1 MTTQPQPVVLGVLG
15 GSGVYGMD
23 GVTLVKE
30 HTVDTPF
37 GAPSDA
43 VAELSYEGKTFYFIP
58 RHGKGHRYLP
68 SEVNYRAN
76 IYALK
81 SMGVSHLMA
90 VSAVGIMK
98 EDVRPGDMIIPD
110 QIFDRTKGVRPSTF
124 FGDGVVG
131 HVTFADP
138 FNREMSELIHA
149 AAKAETDRVTRGG
162 TYVCMEGPQF
172 STRAESLFYRK
183 TLGPVA
189 IGMTAIPEAKLAREA
204 EMCYGMLALAT
215 DYDCWHEDESD
226 VAVTDVLKVLKD
238 NAQLANAIVRKVIT
252 SLPATSSDE
261 ALSAGRFA
269 TLTDPAVIP
278 AATRAKLELL
288 YGKYWG

>member
-1 MTTQPQPVVLGVLG
+1 MMAQQQTVLGVLG
-15 GSGVYGMD
+15 GSGVYNMS
-23 GVTLVKE
+23 GVTVVKE
-30 HTVDTPF
+30 HEVTTPF
-37 GAPSDA
+37 GAPSGA
-43 VAELSYEGKTFYFIP
+43 VTELAHEGKTFFFIP

-81 SMGVSHLMA
+81 TFGVTHLLA
-90 VSAVGIMK
+90 ISAVGIMK
-98 EDVRPGDMIIPD
+98 EDIKPGDMIIPD
-110 QIFDRTKGVRPSTF
+110 QLFDRTKGVRPSTF
-124 FGDGVVG
+124 FGEGVVG

-138 FNREMSELIHA
+138 FNSEMTDIIHQA
-149 AAKAETDRVTRGG
+149 AVSATDRVTKGG

-172 STRAESLFYRK
+172 STRAESQFYRK
-183 TLGPVA
+183 ALGPVA

-215 DYDCWHEDESD
+215 DYDCWHEHESD

-238 NAQLANAIVRKVIT
+238 NAQLANAIVRKIIQA
-252 SLPATSSDE
+252 LPATSDNE
-261 ALSAGRFA
+261 ALSAAKFA

-278 AATRAKLELL
+278 AATREKLDLL
-288 YGKYWG
+288 FGKYWS